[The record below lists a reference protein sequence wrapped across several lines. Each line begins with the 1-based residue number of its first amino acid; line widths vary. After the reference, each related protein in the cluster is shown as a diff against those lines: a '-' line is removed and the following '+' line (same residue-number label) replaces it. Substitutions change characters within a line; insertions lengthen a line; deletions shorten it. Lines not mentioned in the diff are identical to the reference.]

1 MKNILLLYLC
11 WLFVLPNL
19 YSQTNPSAQSLFQ
32 EGIALYDEG
41 KYEDAIQKFEKVLAL
56 DKKDGNALYE
66 AGNTYIALKDYKK
79 ALEYAD
85 RILKKGLEPI
95 AEAYVLKGNALD
107 MLEKPDKAIEAYRE
121 GIKRSKP
128 YAMLHFNLGI
138 SLLRGGKSQEA
149 RPEFEQTLTLDPSH
163 LSSHYCLGL
172 SYSNGNLI
180 AKTLLPLYKF
190 LMLENKGQRAE
201 VASKTIQS
209 IAKPTLK
216 KEGNQINISINPAAL
231 GDEFGPAEMLLALYP
246 VAQDSKRQTLA
257 DSLHTEISEQPLSE
271 YLTGFNKAFFETL
284 DENDNV
290 GGKAKAGFWWDTY
303 GHFFVELHQKG
314 HTEAF
319 TNYLLFGSGNADAK
333 TWLITHKPELEAFSA
348 WFTEKQKQE

>member
-1 MKNILLLYLC
+1 MKNILLLYVS

-19 YSQTNPSAQSLFQ
+19 YSQTSSKSLVQ
-32 EGIALYDEG
+32 EGISLYDEG
-41 KYEDAIQKFEKVLAL
+41 KYEEAIQKFEKAL
-56 DKKDGNALYE
+56 TIDKKDGYALYE

-85 RILKKGLEPI
+85 RIIKKGLEPT
-95 AEAYVLKGNALD
+95 AEAYVLKGNTLD
-107 MLEKPDKAIEAYRE
+107 LLEKPDKAIEAYRE

-138 SLLRGGKSQEA
+138 SLLRGGKSQES
-149 RPEFEQTLTLDPSH
+149 RPEFEQTLTLLPSH
-163 LSSHYCLGL
+163 RSSHYCLGL
-172 SYSNGNLI
+172 SYADGNLI

-190 LMLENKGQRAE
+190 LMLENKGQRAD

-216 KEGNQINISINPAAL
+216 KEGNNINISINPEAL
-231 GDEFGPAEMLLALYP
+231 SDEFGPVEMLLSLYP
-246 VAQDSKRQTLA
+246 VAEDSKRQSLA
-257 DSLHTEISEQPLSE
+257 DSLQIEIPEQPLAE
-271 YLTGFNKAFFETL
+271 YLTAFNKAFFGTL

-290 GGKAKAGFWWDTY
+290 GGKAKTGFWWDTY

-319 TNYLLFGSGNADAK
+319 SNHLLFGSGNADAK
-333 TWLITHKPELEAFSA
+333 AWLATHKPELEAFST